1 MTSSSIASATL
12 AGCGAATSS
21 ARSPDTG
28 SSSTSRARLD
38 RLPEIDCPALIV
50 VGATDH
56 GTPPEM
62 ARQVHASLRASERV
76 VIERAG
82 HLSNIEQPAAFND
95 ALLGLLERVARRR
108 ARQETLHLGDAERGV
123 IPAAG
128 AAVVGLAG
136 GNRVRFRH
144 AAALRDARPLPRPRR
159 RGR

>member
-21 ARSPDTG
+21 ALSPDGG
-28 SSSTSRARLD
+28 SSSTSRTRLD
-38 RLPEIDCPALIV
+38 RLPEIDCPALTI
-50 VGATDH
+50 VGAEDH

-62 ARQVHASLRASERV
+62 ARQIHASLRGSERV

-95 ALLGLLERVARRR
+95 TLLGLLERV
-108 ARQETLHLGDAERGV
+108 AERGV

-128 AAVVGLAG
+128 AAVVGPAG
-136 GNRVRFRH
+136 GIRVRSH
-144 AAALRDARPLPRPRR
+144 HPM
-159 RGR
+159 RGNQ